1 MTTPSYPGQGP
12 LDPQE
17 PTPPGQPIPPGQP
30 GAPGQPVPP
39 PVEEPAPR
47 REAPVEDPARRD
59 HDLAVDAEPHR
70 TRTGSTVVGMI
81 VAAILLIL
89 VIVFVAQNSDS
100 TPLQFF
106 GWDGDV
112 SLAVALLAAFVA
124 GMLLIAIPG
133 SLRLMQ
139 LRRQMGKIRKAVR

>member
-1 MTTPSYPGQGP
+1 MTTPPHPGQGP
-12 LDPQE
+12 LDPSD
-17 PTPPGQPIPPGQP
+17 PTPPGQPGEPFAPP
-30 GAPGQPVPP
+30 AD
-39 PVEEPAPR
+39 EPAPR
-47 REAPVEDPARRD
+47 REAPVEETARRD
-59 HDLAVDAEPHR
+59 RDLAVDAEPHR
-70 TRTGSTVVGMI
+70 TRTSSTVVGMI

-106 GWDGDV
+106 GWDGEV

-133 SLRLMQ
+133 SLRLLQ